1 MRKKGLSHLLEPS
14 FRLYFLFLAAFALA
28 TALAGRY
35 ALACV
40 EGVIVLILLLYFRR
54 GNEIRKREILS
65 YIDNISTNMD
75 VAAKDTMVNAPLPMV
90 IFQPDTEEV
99 IWSNDKFLQITGE
112 RDHLFDRKVTEAAP
126 GFDPRW
132 LMEGKTQCPT
142 EIQLGQRRFWVF
154 GHLVRTGDKGERSFL
169 ATTYW
174 VDVTDFSLIRD
185 QFYSSRPVVALLNLD
200 NYDEVFRGVSDNIKS
215 AMLSDINRI
224 LDEWSSPTHGLLC
237 RYDRDRYL
245 FLFEEE
251 YLTSFLEQKFD
262 VLDRVREVVN
272 PSGLPVTLSIGAGR
286 DADGYGELFQYASLA
301 LEMALSRGGDQ
312 AVVKNRFNFEFYG
325 GRRASDTEKHTKV
338 KSRVMASA
346 LYELIGDAS
355 QVFVMGHAF
364 PDMDCVGPA
373 AGIVAMARKR
383 GIPAHILRD
392 PGSNPAELIVNELA
406 ALPEYEGVFLSPT
419 DALVSAD
426 VSSLLVVVDTNRPEQ
441 VLSPD
446 LLEAVNKVAVIDH
459 HRRAASYI
467 EGAALNFHEPYA
479 SSASEL
485 CTELLQYVL
494 DPKDLLRR
502 EAEALMAGI
511 VLDSKNFTIRTG
523 SRTFDA
529 AAFLRRAGADTTE
542 VRRFFKSDLKLTI
555 TRYEIMKEAHMYR
568 DGTAISAIDHPV
580 DRVTGAQAAD
590 ELLTISGVNASF
602 VLFPDDAGRVI
613 LSARSSGDV
622 NVQVIAEA
630 LGGGGNAAVAGAQI
644 PEKTVDDV
652 LEELRRAIDRYC
664 EEN

>member
-325 GRRASDTEKHTKV
+325 GRRASDTEKRTKV

-652 LEELRRAIDRYC
+652 LKELRRAIDRYC